1 MARGSEIKRGEYNYL
16 GLVKG
21 EKSIPLISK
30 YRFIHL
36 RPRVGSVD
44 IKEKELIAFSPR
56 CAPWFPHFPRN

>member
-44 IKEKELIAFSPR
+44 IKEKELIAFSP
-56 CAPWFPHFPRN
+56 